1 MAPKEHLGRRRRSE
15 KHYVGQHEGQQQR
28 EQGGPGLAPNGT
40 EQAFR
45 APATDTFD
53 SKKQC
58 TDFIAVYTLNR
69 LRRYKLAA
77 PGALARAKVKLYHG
91 KAPCGRYYYICS
103 PDQFLFG

>member
-1 MAPKEHLGRRRRSE
+1 M
-15 KHYVGQHEGQQQR
+15 
-28 EQGGPGLAPNGT
+28 APNGT

-53 SKKQC
+53 SKKLC

-69 LRRYKLAA
+69 PAGYKLAA

-91 KAPCGRYYYICS
+91 KAPCGRYYENLVRTVSEITKPMGGPAPRKRQNPTYHRHDNKPS
-103 PDQFLFG
+103 TH